1 LGVDLLSELSRA
13 LKRHQLALEEYRHR
27 VEANGQPDE
36 LELFR
41 SSAVAPTL
49 EECEQ
54 LVARSMGEE
63 KRLIEQLRQ
72 CHEECVKAS
81 FELRNPPRS
90 LFPDEYKKLAEK
102 VKAHEASCHEI
113 RGG

>member
-1 LGVDLLSELSRA
+1 VSFDKLATSRYDLGLDLVNELSRA
-13 LKRHQLALEEYRHR
+13 VKRHQWALEEYRHR
-27 VEANGQPDE
+27 VEANVQIDE

-41 SSAVAPTL
+41 SSVVAPTL

-54 LVARSMGEE
+54 LAARSKGEE

-72 CHEECVKAS
+72 CHQECVKAS

-90 LFPDEYKKLAEK
+90 LFPDEYKELAD
-102 VKAHEASCHEI
+102 
-113 RGG
+113 